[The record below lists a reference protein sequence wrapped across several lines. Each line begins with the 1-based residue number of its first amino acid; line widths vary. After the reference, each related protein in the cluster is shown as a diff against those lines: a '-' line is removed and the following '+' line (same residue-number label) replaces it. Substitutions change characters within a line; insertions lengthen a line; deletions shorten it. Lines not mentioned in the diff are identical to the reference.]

1 MVKRFLPIALLG
13 LATGTGAAQT
23 IRDSATIP
31 VDGASLFL
39 DIRGADS
46 TRPVLLFLHGGPAD
60 PLNALMSFMAY
71 GGPELE
77 RQFVVVYLYQRGV
90 AKSGPAPIESQS
102 LPQHVKDV
110 GRVVDYLKRRFR
122 NAPVSIVGHSWGGTL
137 ATAYLLDY
145 GETLHRAVVVCSILN
160 NRRNDQEGYRL
171 VLELARARQNAEA
184 IKELE
189 AVGPPPWNSLDQ
201 ILVQRRWAGR
211 LSSAPNIRAD
221 RARSLRAG
229 GYQRPDTTWQS
240 TQMAI
245 IQQMVPSLLN
255 LDLDPRLP
263 NARTPLLLIAC
274 GNDLIVPPSAIR
286 PSFDRY
292 GGPKEWL
299 LLENSGHDAYVQET
313 ERFAREVTRF
323 LRAGT

>member
-1 MVKRFLPIALLG
+1 MILRLLILG
-13 LATGTGAAQT
+13 FAITGPASAQA
-23 IRDSATIP
+23 IRDSAT
-31 VDGASLFL
+31 VQSDNASLFL
-39 DIRGADS
+39 ELRGADS
-46 TRPVLLFLHGGPAD
+46 TRPVVLFLHGGPAD
-60 PLNALMSFMAY
+60 PLDGLMSFMAY

-77 RQFVVVYLYQRGV
+77 REFVMVYLYQRGV
-90 AKSGPAPIESQS
+90 AKSGPAPVASQS

-110 GRVVDYLKRRFR
+110 DRVIDYLKRRFR
-122 NAPVSIVGHSWGGTL
+122 NAPVSLVGHSWGGTL
-137 ATAYLLDY
+137 ATAYLLDH
-145 GETLHRAVVVCSILN
+145 GDKLNRAVVICSILN
-160 NRRNDQEGYRL
+160 NRRNDTEGYRL
-171 VLELARARQNAEA
+171 VLEQARARQNADA
-184 IKELE
+184 IRELE

-211 LSSAPNIRAD
+211 LSSAPNVRAD

-229 GYQRPDTTWQS
+229 GYQRADTTWQS

-245 IQQMVPSLLN
+245 VQHMLPSFLN

-274 GNDLIVPPSAIR
+274 GKDLIVPPSAIR

-292 GGPKEWL
+292 GGQKEWL
-299 LLENSGHDAYVQET
+299 LFENSGHDAYVQET

-323 LRAGT
+323 LRAGS